1 MIGQEITEM
10 LSRGAISVA
19 KNLEGQFLSSL
30 PLIEKKDAGGGGE
43 SPSNQSEKKLNKM
56 LPYAHFKMEILFL
69 LKEILLPGEFCARSI

>member
-1 MIGQEITEM
+1 M

-30 PLIEKKDAGGGGE
+30 PLIEKKDGGGE

>member
-1 MIGQEITEM
+1 M
-10 LSRGAISVA
+10 LSGGAISVA

-30 PLIEKKDAGGGGE
+30 PLIEKKDGGGGE